1 MTKKPHTGILG
12 EEDLAPQALS
22 SEARANRLAM
32 FLPWVAVLVLL
43 QGFHTLVSTSSAAL
57 REMAVLSFVAGGMCG
72 VLSLQIRKAM
82 IPPQRALPFGAAI
95 LPLILLISFY
105 HLSLTRESSQ
115 VLVVAFIIVVT
126 SRLPFPLGWVT
137 TIQLA
142 AVIGWGF
149 VSFVVLPP
157 ALSWPLTGALA
168 VVALVS
174 SPFVQRRLSN
184 PGKSDLCGDDAD
196 WCDGPSDS
204 DVETAVDGA
213 AGHVRDKLTGLP
225 DRNAF
230 LAKLRRAGEQTRQ
243 SSQASYIAVMVLD
256 LDGFKSINDGL
267 SYEIGDQVLAA
278 AALRLRRCLRRRSD
292 DFAARLAADEFAV
305 LLQELRKP
313 EDALYVAKRIQT
325 VLGQGFQI
333 GEQQV
338 RISASIGIA
347 VGEAGA
353 GRAEDLLS
361 SADTAMHHVKTSR
374 KGTIEIFTPHMHS
387 EVMRACRLR
396 SDLWKALER
405 DELCLH
411 YQPLISLRR
420 GHITGAE
427 ALLRWRHPEDGIIAP
442 LQFIPIA
449 EETGLIGP
457 IGEWVLRTACLQNA
471 AWQKAGLPPAPVA
484 VNLSVHQLRQSNF
497 CRMVARVLADTGLR
511 PEYLEL
517 ELTET
522 TLMDN
527 LEVAITVMRQLTAMG
542 VKLSIDDFGTGYSS
556 LGYLKRLPCDKL
568 KIDRSFVADL
578 TTDAK
583 TAAIVGS
590 LINLA
595 HNLDLQVTAEGVEFD
610 EQLSFLRAAGC
621 DQMQGHLVSPALEAG
636 PFAELLASEF
646 NLYPAP
652 ALVREAHG

>member
-1 MTKKPHTGILG
+1 
-12 EEDLAPQALS
+12 
-22 SEARANRLAM
+22 
-32 FLPWVAVLVLL
+32 
-43 QGFHTLVSTSSAAL
+43 
-57 REMAVLSFVAGGMCG
+57 
-72 VLSLQIRKAM
+72 
-82 IPPQRALPFGAAI
+82 
-95 LPLILLISFY
+95 
-105 HLSLTRESSQ
+105 
-115 VLVVAFIIVVT
+115 
-126 SRLPFPLGWVT
+126 
-137 TIQLA
+137 
-142 AVIGWGF
+142 
-149 VSFVVLPP
+149 
-157 ALSWPLTGALA
+157 
-168 VVALVS
+168 
-174 SPFVQRRLSN
+174 
-184 PGKSDLCGDDAD
+184 
-196 WCDGPSDS
+196 
-204 DVETAVDGA
+204 
-213 AGHVRDKLTGLP
+213 
-225 DRNAF
+225 
-230 LAKLRRAGEQTRQ
+230 
-243 SSQASYIAVMVLD
+243 
-256 LDGFKSINDGL
+256 
-267 SYEIGDQVLAA
+267 
-278 AALRLRRCLRRRSD
+278 
-292 DFAARLAADEFAV
+292 
-305 LLQELRKP
+305 
-313 EDALYVAKRIQT
+313 
-325 VLGQGFQI
+325 
-333 GEQQV
+333 
-338 RISASIGIA
+338 
-347 VGEAGA
+347 
-353 GRAEDLLS
+353 
-361 SADTAMHHVKTSR
+361 
-374 KGTIEIFTPHMHS
+374 
-387 EVMRACRLR
+387 
-396 SDLWKALER
+396 
-405 DELCLH
+405 
-411 YQPLISLRR
+411 LRR

-427 ALLRWRHPEDGIIAP
+427 ALLRWRHPEEGIIAP

-497 CRMVARVLADTGLR
+497 CRMVTRVLADTGLR

-621 DQMQGHLVSPALEAG
+621 DQMQGHLVSPAVEAG